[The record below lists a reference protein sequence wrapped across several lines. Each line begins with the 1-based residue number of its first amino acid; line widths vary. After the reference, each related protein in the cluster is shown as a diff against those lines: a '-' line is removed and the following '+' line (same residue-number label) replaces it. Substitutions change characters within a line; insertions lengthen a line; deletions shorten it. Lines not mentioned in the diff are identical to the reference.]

1 MVSPISSRIFSL
13 KAQTIKKNTFI
24 VLGGITVSLCVIG
37 SYIFQPYFLIFID
50 KKIYDTFLR
59 RLEQGAQ
66 SNAVAIIDIDE
77 QSLDEFGQWP
87 WPRYRLALLLKK
99 LQDAGALAVGMDVL
113 LAEADRSSPRHV
125 RDNLRKDLGVEI
137 EFQNLPSEL
146 EDNDILLSRILA
158 QGPFVLG
165 YFFDFEDNS
174 QSGLERTKTVPLNT
188 LFATEDKSAMD
199 ALLQPPTLVPPLP
212 LFDNVAPASGFVNT
226 ILDPDGMLRAPALV
240 MKFHDQIHTN
250 LGLATLWLG
259 LGKPPMVLKFN
270 KAGVESLRI
279 GETIVPLDQNGRFS
293 LRFRGKRRSF
303 PYYSAA
309 DVINGRVSLQTL
321 GGKFLL
327 VGTSAA
333 GLEDLRATPFD
344 QYYPGVE
351 AQATLIDNILTGD
364 FLRNPDWLPG
374 LQVGLIMVVG
384 FCTTLILIFLG
395 NRAVPPVIAAACGAG
410 WFGGEWVFR
419 EYHIFISP
427 LFPSATLI
435 LTFVIVAAFK
445 AVHQESE
452 KIFIKNAFSQYVSPA
467 LVEKIIEQPQALQ
480 LEGEEKNVSLLFADI
495 RRFTALSERLS
506 PTEVT
511 ALLHHYLT
519 PVTRT
524 IRNHQGTLDKY
535 IGDAVVAFWNAP
547 VSVEGHQRHAL
558 DAALTILEL
567 IPVLNKE
574 FSRRFQCSIDVGI
587 GVHTGNVRVG
597 NMGSDDLF
605 DYTVLG
611 DNVNLTARLEGL
623 TKYYQMPLL
632 VSEALGVIPS
642 AGYVRQEIDTVRVVG
657 KQLPTTLYTYR
668 AQREF
673 TEDELTRWEDALAL
687 YKEADF
693 SKACPLFERL
703 REQNPRVPLYRIF
716 FNRCTQFLEN
726 SPKNWDGAFSHRNK

>member
-270 KAGVESLRI
+270 TAGVESLRI

-467 LVEKIIEQPQALQ
+467 LVEK
-480 LEGEEKNVSLLFADI
+480 N
-495 RRFTALSERLS
+495 
-506 PTEVT
+506 
-511 ALLHHYLT
+511 Y
-519 PVTRT
+519 
-524 IRNHQGTLDKY
+524 
-535 IGDAVVAFWNAP
+535 
-547 VSVEGHQRHAL
+547 
-558 DAALTILEL
+558 
-567 IPVLNKE
+567 
-574 FSRRFQCSIDVGI
+574 
-587 GVHTGNVRVG
+587 
-597 NMGSDDLF
+597 
-605 DYTVLG
+605 
-611 DNVNLTARLEGL
+611 
-623 TKYYQMPLL
+623 
-632 VSEALGVIPS
+632 
-642 AGYVRQEIDTVRVVG
+642 
-657 KQLPTTLYTYR
+657 
-668 AQREF
+668 
-673 TEDELTRWEDALAL
+673 
-687 YKEADF
+687 
-693 SKACPLFERL
+693 
-703 REQNPRVPLYRIF
+703 
-716 FNRCTQFLEN
+716 
-726 SPKNWDGAFSHRNK
+726 